1 MRLGSRDGIHDLTS
15 LDSHWVE
22 EKEQVLIDRPP
33 TMGTGYECRFELLE
47 PKFLPR
53 VIHLLVHKVVL
64 LINDIVG
71 LIDGYLFEPT
81 TR

>member
-1 MRLGSRDGIHDLTS
+1 MRLGSRDGIYDLTS
-15 LDSHWVE
+15 LDSRWVE
-22 EKEQVLIDRPP
+22 EKEQVLIDRPT